1 MSTLSLYAG
10 ISPNT
15 NGKHVYYTALSNY
28 TAYLSTYLL
37 TSVTSDNYRINAGS
51 IKIAPNTDIT
61 EANYKT
67 VTYVYNDLDNTFYTV
82 KRCELQCG
90 YIIYEVEV
98 DFWGTYIAVATY
110 DSLNVLRC
118 NRRLG
123 VGLYDQI
130 RATNT
135 ISTVNIPS
143 PDYPTGYPLFYT
155 LSNVYI
161 VFALTYNV
169 EQTVFGA
176 TSATGLYGINV
187 KTLYDLYVAGGGDAN
202 ENAIDIAVA
211 VVGGIYGV
219 EATNGYGHATTNDA
233 KVTKAYIMDKTMISP
248 YANNV
253 VTITSKS
260 MYGSWTAGHGI
271 AVDFIDADV
280 KTKSIS
286 IDNDPDYNFYLGTT
300 NKGLK
305 LIRTT
310 ETTLTGVYKCITSNN
325 ELCIT
330 VQQGDN
336 QTDITSEYEVTLT
349 LNDGDVTNLS
359 AIKTA
364 LSMTL
369 KTGQAVASKGV
380 AGIATL
386 APEVINL
393 MGQHYYGSQIGN
405 GDGVI
410 NVRRAGIATLYLGA
424 KYPYGYV
431 KCKSVNDEQENAKKK
446 GAFFDAYISSL
457 DDVFTKSLLYGS
469 DIPTYIQANASI
481 TNIPLVASNDIKG
494 KLAGGVYV
502 IKV

>member
-15 NGKHVYYTALSNY
+15 NGKHVYYTALANY
-28 TAYLSTYLL
+28 TSYLSTYLL
-37 TSVTSDNYRINAGS
+37 TSVTSDNYRINAGTV
-51 IKIAPNTDIT
+51 KVATNNYIT
-61 EANYKT
+61 GANYKA
-67 VTYVYNDLDNTFYTV
+67 VTYIYNSLDNTFYTV
-82 KRCELQCG
+82 KRCELQSG

-98 DFWGTYIAVATY
+98 DFWGTYIAVASY

-123 VGLYDQI
+123 VGVYDQI

-135 ISTVNIPS
+135 ISTVDIPS
-143 PDYPTGYPLFYT
+143 PSSPEGYPLFYT
-155 LSNVYI
+155 LANVYI

-169 EQTVFGA
+169 EQTAFGA
-176 TSATGLYGINV
+176 TSAMGLYGINV
-187 KTLYDLYVAGGGDAN
+187 KTLYDLYVSGGGDAN
-202 ENAIDIAVA
+202 KNAIDIAVGI
-211 VVGGIYGV
+211 VGGIYGV
-219 EATNGYGHATTNDA
+219 ESTNGYGIATTNDA
-233 KVTKAYIMDKTMISP
+233 KITKAYIIDKTMISP
-248 YANNV
+248 IPNTV

-271 AVDFIDADV
+271 AVDFIDEDV

-286 IDNDPDYNFYLGTT
+286 IDNDPNYNYYLGTI

-336 QTDITSEYEVTLT
+336 QIDITSEYEVTLT

-359 AIKTA
+359 AIKTV

-393 MGQHYYGSQIGN
+393 MGQHYYGAQTGN
-405 GDGVI
+405 GDGV
-410 NVRRAGIATLYLGA
+410 NNTRRLGNATLYLSA
-424 KYPYGYV
+424 KYPYGYT

-446 GAFFDAYISSL
+446 GAFFDTYITSL
-457 DDVFTKSLLYGS
+457 DNIFSQPLLFGS

-481 TNIPLVASNDIKG
+481 SNIPLVASNDIKG